1 MFRSWI
7 GFAREGMDH
16 FGVLLTSDQSLPRT
30 GAGIGLLVRS
40 ILAFADGLEE
50 DALMNSYDW
59 VPATR

>member
-1 MFRSWI
+1 
-7 GFAREGMDH
+7 MDH

-59 VPATR
+59 LPATR